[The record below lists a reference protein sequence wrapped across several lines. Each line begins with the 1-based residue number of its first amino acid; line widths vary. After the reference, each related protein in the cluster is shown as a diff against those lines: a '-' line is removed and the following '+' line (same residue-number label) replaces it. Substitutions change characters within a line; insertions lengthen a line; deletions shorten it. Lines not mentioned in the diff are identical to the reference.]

1 MENFNTPGGHARL
14 NAMLDSLRVS
24 SENLKV
30 VSSNAK
36 ALTATLAEKPWR
48 VFWGGPTVP
57 APSEEAVLH
66 SDKVIPLKGDVE
78 VNAAPHK

>member
-1 MENFNTPGGHARL
+1 MLANLNSQESRERINT
-14 NAMLDSLRVS
+14 MLASLRVA

-48 VFWGGPTVP
+48 VFWGGPSIRPP
-57 APSEEAVLH
+57 AESDVLEIEH
-66 SDKVIPLKGDVE
+66 RHPAHGRMWM
-78 VNAAPHK
+78 